1 MTVKCR
7 PLFRVLLLDYVNVK
21 LFRIIKIDLMLKFAP
36 EYAPNW
42 RAGVGTKSLKE
53 KLLNY
58 VTLLQKCITYT
69 FLISWQ
75 PTVSCL
81 VFPGGSWWLTADLV
95 FITAIN
101 HKYQF
106 WPDRSSADISIF
118 CHKDFFSEIWCAM
131 NPLFELQLKT
141 RYFWKYYLITKYN
154 ELVTTGH
161 FVRIY
166 DSSPE

>member
-21 LFRIIKIDLMLKFAP
+21 LFWIIKIDLMLKFGKVLKFES

-42 RAGVGTKSLKE
+42 RAGVGTKSLKK

-69 FLISWQ
+69 FLISWR
-75 PTVSCL
+75 PTVSCF
-81 VFPGGSWWLTADLV
+81 VPPVGSWWFTAALV

-106 WPDRSSADISIF
+106 WPDRISADISIF
-118 CHKDFFSEIWCAM
+118 CHRDFFRKFDAQWTHFLSCSWKPDI
-131 NPLFELQLKT
+131 FEN
-141 RYFWKYYLITKYN
+141 I
-154 ELVTTGH
+154 
-161 FVRIY
+161 I
-166 DSSPE
+166 